1 MAGKP
6 GRPRTRQRT
15 GLPPLAA
22 HSYDHDKQRSVG
34 RQDGWNNWQT
44 GQGTGADK
52 TQYSFYQTDFRIDDD
67 QLSGLYY
74 GNDLAKL
81 VIDGYVDE
89 SFRIGYELNIPDD
102 DDNTVKDALDAWKPA
117 LDTAARDLL
126 RWSRLFGGGA
136 IYLDVEDGLSL
147 LEPLNVKKIKKI
159 NSLRVFD
166 RRYVWPLGYDT
177 DPTSPTYWLP
187 EFYGFGGSLAG
198 TLMSPRVHHSRL
210 LRAVGL
216 EADRRE
222 AQYLMWWGHS
232 VLQPVYQVLLRF
244 GLSEQAVVIMMQD
257 ATQFIF
263 YVKGLIQA
271 IASDDA
277 NAIQQRYQMIDM
289 QRGVGKALLLDAGM
303 TGTDSEKTEKLT
315 TPFTGV
321 SDQLQ
326 FFKERVAAAARM
338 PVSVLFGTGAGKGGI
353 GNNGEGD
360 LRIWHAGVQAYQAR
374 EVEPV
379 LRRLYAL
386 VGAVEGLDVSGIKF
400 QWGPLYEPT
409 AAEDAAIRF
418 QIAQADNIYL
428 TQGVVRPEEVAIS
441 RWGSGKFNA
450 DMTAV
455 DIPMYKAAIMA
466 APAPQP
472 AQPIGAK
479 PGFPAPGTVPPAGP
493 GQPAPGVTSNGPVT
507 PPAGVA
513 TEKGT
518 PVAAPSVTEKPE
530 VNASNSP
537 NAPDQ
542 PMAAGEY
549 GGSNSAATEPQMVDV
564 TGRGSP
570 KKDLERNPLPPDVSG
585 TTPADT
591 PAGTGKAAG
600 KDPTPQSSDA
610 GPAPQSDPSAKPD
623 EISVTHG
630 KTKIKIKSPRTDAW
644 SDAAREASIL
654 ARAASAAS
662 VNAEKEGT
670 PEAHRAAAD
679 AHKRAATAY
688 RASADLALST
698 PSKATRYKPEMQ
710 AKNQNYMAASH
721 DALAAAHEAKAEES

>member
-1 MAGKP
+1 MAGRP
-6 GRPRTRQRT
+6 GRPTSRPRQ
-15 GLPPLAA
+15 PPLADR
-22 HSYDHDKQRSVG
+22 SYDHDKQRSVG
-34 RQDGWNNWQT
+34 RKDGWNNWQT
-44 GQGTGADK
+44 GQGTSADK
-52 TQYSFYQTDFRIDDD
+52 TQYSFYQTDYRVDDD

-89 SFRIGYELNIPDD
+89 SFRVGYELNIPG
-102 DDNTVKDALDAWKPA
+102 DDNNSVKDALDSWKPA

-147 LEPLNVKKIKKI
+147 LDPLDVKKIKKI

-177 DPTSPTYWLP
+177 DPMSPTYWLP
-187 EFYGFGGSLAG
+187 EYYGFGGSLAG
-198 TLMSPRVHHSRL
+198 SIASPRVHHTRL

-303 TGTDSEKTEKLT
+303 NGSDGEKTEKLT

-321 SDQLQ
+321 ADQLE

-353 GNNGEGD
+353 GNTGEGD

-374 EVEPV
+374 EIEPI

-386 VGAVEGLDVSGIKF
+386 VGAVEGLDVSRIKF

-418 QIAQADNIYL
+418 QVAQADNIYL
-428 TQGVVRPEEVAIS
+428 TQGVIRPEEVAIS
-441 RWGSGKFNA
+441 RWGNGKFSA

-466 APAPQP
+466 APAPQA
-472 AQPIGAK
+472 AQPVGVK
-479 PGFPAPGTVPPAGP
+479 PGVPGAPGGP
-493 GQPAPGVTSNGPVT
+493 GQPQPGVTSGGPVA

-513 TEKGT
+513 TEKGAAA
-518 PVAAPSVTEKPE
+518 PVAEKPE
-530 VNASNSP
+530 VNASKSP

-542 PMAAGEY
+542 PLAAGEF
-549 GGSNSAATEPQMVDV
+549 GGSNEAATEPQIVDV
-564 TGRGSP
+564 TGRGAP
-570 KKDLERNPLPPDVSG
+570 AKDREPNKLPPDVSG

-591 PAGTGKAAG
+591 PASNAAAPS
-600 KDPTPQSSDA
+600 KDVVPQSSDA
-610 GPAPQSDPSAKPD
+610 GPAPQSDPAAKPD

-630 KTKIKIKSPRTDAW
+630 KTKIRNQKPKD
-644 SDAAREASIL
+644 
-654 ARAASAAS
+654 
-662 VNAEKEGT
+662 GCC
-670 PEAHRAAAD
+670 
-679 AHKRAATAY
+679 
-688 RASADLALST
+688 
-698 PSKATRYKPEMQ
+698 SKA
-710 AKNQNYMAASH
+710 
-721 DALAAAHEAKAEES
+721 